1 MHFLALSFL
10 EGGGGGGGGG
20 GCGGECWTVG
30 IACNFLVGIVVGRF
44 TCEKKR

>member
-10 EGGGGGGGGG
+10 ERGGVGG

-30 IACNFLVGIVVGRF
+30 TVCNFLVGIVVGRF